1 MEKLFEVIG
10 DLNGYLTLLASL
22 AAFLVVLTWP
32 RVRGK
37 GWLAGG
43 LGLILLGQTGWTV
56 FRVLLKIFGS
66 EQIMGSD
73 GLLFF
78 RIFSFGLTSLTLVGT
93 GLLVVGVIQLRVWL
107 RADQSSLWED

>member
-10 DLNGYLTLLASL
+10 EINGFLTLLASL

-43 LGLILLGQTGWTV
+43 LGLILLGQSGWMA
-56 FRVLLKIFGS
+56 FRVVLKIFGS
-66 EQIMGSD
+66 EPIMGAD
-73 GLLFF
+73 RMLFF
-78 RIFSFGLTSLTLVGT
+78 RIFSLGLTSLTLLGT
-93 GLLVVGVIQLRVWL
+93 GLLVVGVIQLGGWL
-107 RADQSSLWED
+107 KAGQSSIWED